1 MCGGGRV
8 IVNNKYNIG
17 VNKKEENG
25 AGKKKLSEVICNQ
38 SEFKSKSLNLT
49 GIFENNI
56 ECTWASTKDAAAI
69 LGITP
74 NALRIR
80 KYRGQIEYRYFGKFL
95 RFNVNY
101 LSTLF
106 RYERQDRKV

>member
-1 MCGGGRV
+1 M
-8 IVNNKYNIG
+8 NNKYNIE
-17 VNKKEENG
+17 VKKKKEKG
-25 AGKKKLSEVICNQ
+25 DGKTKSNEVGFNKSEVKNKELI
-38 SEFKSKSLNLT
+38 SS

-56 ECTWASTKDAAAI
+56 ECTWASTKDAAMI

-80 KYRGQIEYRYFGKFL
+80 KYRGQIEYRYFGKYL
-95 RFNVNY
+95 RFNISY

-106 RYERQDRKV
+106 RHERQDRKV

>member
-1 MCGGGRV
+1 MKYNK
-8 IVNNKYNIG
+8 INNK
-17 VNKKEENG
+17 KSENG
-25 AGKKKLSEVICNQ
+25 TGKMEMNEVTCNQ
-38 SEFKSKSLNLT
+38 SKFENKRLNLT
-49 GIFENNI
+49 GIFENDI

-80 KYRGQIEYRYFGKFL
+80 KYRGQIEYRYFGKYL
-95 RFNVNY
+95 RFNVGY

-106 RYERQDRKV
+106 RHERQDRKV